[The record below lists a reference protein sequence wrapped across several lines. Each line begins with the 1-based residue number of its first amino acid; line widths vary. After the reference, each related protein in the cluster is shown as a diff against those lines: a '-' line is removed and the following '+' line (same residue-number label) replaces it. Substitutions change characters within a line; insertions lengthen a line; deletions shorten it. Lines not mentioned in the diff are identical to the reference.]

1 LFDVEVVGEVMRFAV
16 DTGGTFTD
24 LIVEDDDDGLHM
36 FKAATTPDDPIRG
49 VLDSLQVA
57 ADDFGMELGALLSKA
72 DLFIHGTTHAINA
85 IVTGN
90 TAKTAF
96 LTTEGHRDILVFR
109 EGGRMEPFNFTV
121 PYPQPY
127 IPRALSYEVPG
138 RILSDASE
146 MRPLDENRVIEIL
159 EDLKAKEVESV
170 AVCLLWSIINSAHED
185 RVGELIAQ
193 HLPGVPYTLSHV
205 LNPSLREYR
214 RASSA
219 AIDASLKPLMSA
231 YMHNLTGRLSE
242 AGFAGRVLIVTSQG
256 GMMDA
261 SDIAEQPIHLI
272 NSGPSMAP
280 VSGRYFAREDEGSD
294 TAVIADTGG
303 TTYDVSLV
311 RRGRIPWTRET
322 WIGQPYRGH
331 MTGFPSVDVKSIGA
345 GGGSIAWVDDG
356 GMLHVG
362 PQSAGAV
369 PGPACY
375 GQGGDKPTV
384 TDASLVLG
392 YLDPEFFLGGNMSL
406 DMEASRAAIQ
416 RDVAAPMKMSLEEA
430 AAAVISIATEN
441 MVQAIVDITVNQGID
456 PRDAILIGGGGA
468 AGINSV
474 AIGRR
479 LGSERVIIPE
489 VGAALSAAGAMM
501 SDLHSQYTRTFF
513 AKSESF
519 DAAGVNGIL
528 DVLEASCNAFIDGPG
543 QGSIDQT
550 IEFFAEA
557 RYPEQVWEIEVPL
570 ASRRFESD
578 ADLEALVQGFHKV
591 HEELFAI
598 RDPDSGVE
606 VVGWTASVKCR
617 LREGESGS
625 LAVRELE
632 ATTDRSRPV
641 YFTGHGLVDATVRRF
656 EAMKEGEVLA
666 GPAIIES
673 PFTTVVVDPGATAE
687 RRASGSLS
695 IVPGTSGL

>member
-1 LFDVEVVGEVMRFAV
+1 MRFAV

-24 LIVEDDDDGLHM
+24 LIVEDDENGLHM
-36 FKAATTPDDPIRG
+36 FKASTTPDDPIRG

-57 ADDFGMELGALLSKA
+57 ADDFGVSLADLLGKA

-127 IPRALSYEVPG
+127 IPRALSYELPG
-138 RILSDASE
+138 RILANATE
-146 MRPLDENRVIEIL
+146 MTPLDEVRVIEVL
-159 EDLKAKEVESV
+159 ADLKSKDVEAV

-185 RVGELIAQ
+185 RVGELIEE

-219 AIDASLKPLMSA
+219 AIDASLKPQMSA
-231 YMHNLTGRLSE
+231 YMRNLTGRLTD
-242 AGFAGRVLIVTSQG
+242 AGFDGRTLIVTSQG

-311 RRGRIPWTRET
+311 RKGRIPWTRET

-392 YLDPEFFLGGNMSL
+392 YLDPEFFLGGNMAL
-406 DMEASRAAIQ
+406 DLDASRAAIE
-416 RDVAAPMKMSLEEA
+416 RDVAKPMNLSLEEA

-468 AGINSV
+468 AGINST

-501 SDLHSQYTRTFF
+501 SDLHAQYTRTFF
-513 AKSESF
+513 ATSESF
-519 DAAGVNGIL
+519 DADGVNGIL

-578 ADLEALVQGFHKV
+578 ADVQALVQEFHKV
-591 HEELFAI
+591 HEDIFAI
-598 RDPDSGVE
+598 NDPESGVE

-625 LAVRELE
+625 LAVRELK
-632 ATTDRSRPV
+632 TSVDGTRKV
-641 YFTGHGLVDATVRRF
+641 YFSGHGHVDATVRRF
-656 EAMKEGEVLA
+656 EAMKEGEVLK

-687 RRASGSLS
+687 RRASGSVS
-695 IVPGTSGL
+695 IVPGKAAA

>member
-1 LFDVEVVGEVMRFAV
+1 MRFAV

-57 ADDFGMELGALLSKA
+57 ADDFGMELGALLAKA

-441 MVQAIVDITVNQGID
+441 MVQAIVDITVNLIHALLFVSADIQQSVEKSPAI
-456 PRDAILIGGGGA
+456 PRFKTCD
-468 AGINSV
+468 N
-474 AIGRR
+474 
-479 LGSERVIIPE
+479 
-489 VGAALSAAGAMM
+489 
-501 SDLHSQYTRTFF
+501 
-513 AKSESF
+513 
-519 DAAGVNGIL
+519 
-528 DVLEASCNAFIDGPG
+528 VLE
-543 QGSIDQT
+543 
-550 IEFFAEA
+550 
-557 RYPEQVWEIEVPL
+557 L
-570 ASRRFESD
+570 
-578 ADLEALVQGFHKV
+578 LVV
-591 HEELFAI
+591 HTL
-598 RDPDSGVE
+598 
-606 VVGWTASVKCR
+606 
-617 LREGESGS
+617 
-625 LAVRELE
+625 
-632 ATTDRSRPV
+632 
-641 YFTGHGLVDATVRRF
+641 
-656 EAMKEGEVLA
+656 
-666 GPAIIES
+666 
-673 PFTTVVVDPGATAE
+673 
-687 RRASGSLS
+687 
-695 IVPGTSGL
+695 

>member
-1 LFDVEVVGEVMRFAV
+1 MRFAV

-24 LIVEDDDDGLHM
+24 LIVEDDENGLHM
-36 FKAATTPDDPIRG
+36 FKASTTPDDPIRG

-57 ADDFGMELGALLSKA
+57 ADDFELSLADLLGKA

-138 RILSDASE
+138 RILADASE
-146 MRPLDENRVIEIL
+146 KKPLDEGRVVEIL
-159 EDLKAKEVESV
+159 NELKAKEVEAV
-170 AVCLLWSIINSAHED
+170 AVCLLWSIINPAHED
-185 RVGELIAQ
+185 RVGELIEQ
-193 HLPGVPYTLSHV
+193 HLPGVPYTLSHI

-219 AIDASLKPLMSA
+219 AIDASLKPQMSA
-231 YMHNLTGRLSE
+231 YMRNLTGRLTE
-242 AGFAGRVLIVTSQG
+242 AGFDGRTLIVTSQG

-406 DMEASRAAIQ
+406 DLDASRDAII
-416 RDVAAPMKMSLEEA
+416 REVATPMNLSLEDA

-468 AGINSV
+468 AGINST

-501 SDLHSQYTRTFF
+501 SDLHAQYTRTFF
-513 AKSESF
+513 ATSEGF
-519 DAAGVNGIL
+519 DADGVNGIL
-528 DVLEASCNAFIDGPG
+528 DVLEASCNSFIDGPG

-578 ADLEALVQGFHKV
+578 ADVQALVQEFHKV
-591 HEELFAI
+591 HEDIFAI
-598 RDPDSGVE
+598 NDPNSGVE

-625 LAVRELE
+625 LAARELK
-632 ATTDRSRPV
+632 TSVDGTRKV
-641 YFTGHGLVDATVRRF
+641 YFSGHGHVDATVRRF
-656 EAMKEGEVLA
+656 EAMKQGEVLA

-687 RRASGSLS
+687 RRASGSVS
-695 IVPGTSGL
+695 IVPGKAAA

>member
-1 LFDVEVVGEVMRFAV
+1 MRFAV

-24 LIVEDDDDGLHM
+24 LIVEDDDGGLHM

-49 VLDSLQVA
+49 VLNSLENA
-57 ADDFGMELGALLSKA
+57 AAGLNTDLASLLGQGQ
-72 DLFIHGTTHAINA
+72 LFIHGTTHAINA

-121 PYPQPY
+121 PFPQPY
-127 IPRALSYEVPG
+127 VPRALTFEVPG
-138 RILSDASE
+138 RILADGSE
-146 MRPLDENRVIEIL
+146 MTPFDEDAVIEVIEGL
-159 EDLKAKEVESV
+159 RDREVEAV
-170 AVCLLWSIINSAHED
+170 AVCLLWSIVNPAHED
-185 RVGELIAQ
+185 RVGALLEE

-219 AIDASLKPLMSA
+219 AMDASLKPLMSA
-231 YMHNLTGRLSE
+231 YMHNLSGRLRD
-242 AGFAGRVLIVTSQG
+242 AGFGGRVLIVTSQAG
-256 GMMDA
+256 VMDA
-261 SDIAEQPIHLI
+261 DDIAESPIHLI

-280 VSGRYFAREDEGSD
+280 VSGRYFAREDEQSD
-294 TAVIADTGG
+294 SAVIADTGG

-322 WIGQPYRGH
+322 WIGEPYRGH

-345 GGGSIAWVDDG
+345 GGGSIAWVDEG

-384 TDASLVLG
+384 TDAALVLG
-392 YLDPEFFLGGNMSL
+392 YLDPEFFLGGAMGL
-406 DMEASRAAIQ
+406 DIEGARAALD
-416 RDVAAPMKMSLEEA
+416 RDVAQPMGLSLEEA

-441 MVQAIVDITVNQGID
+441 MVQAIMDITVNQGID
-456 PRDAILIGGGGA
+456 PREAMLIGGGGA
-468 AGINSV
+468 AGLNST
-474 AIGRR
+474 AIARR
-479 LGSERVIIPE
+479 LGCPRAIIPE

-501 SDLHSQYTRTFF
+501 SDLTSQYRRTLFMTSDAF
-513 AKSESF
+513 DRDAVNRVLDHLEEGCQSF
-519 DAAGVNGIL
+519 I
-528 DVLEASCNAFIDGPG
+528 EGPG
-543 QGSIDQT
+543 AGAIEST

-557 RYPEQVWEIEVPL
+557 RYPEQVWEIEVPIE
-570 ASRRFESD
+570 SRRFNSD
-578 ADLEALVQGFHKV
+578 GDVDALVEAFHTA
-591 HEELFAI
+591 HQDIFAI
-598 RDPDSGVE
+598 NDPGSGIE
-606 VVGWTASVKCR
+606 VVGWTAAVKCR
-617 LREGESGS
+617 LREHESGS
-625 LAVRELE
+625 LA
-632 ATTDRSRPV
+632 ATDVTADVEGSRKV
-641 YFTGHGLVDATVRRF
+641 YFSGAGFVDAAVRRF
-656 EAMKEGEVLA
+656 ETLQVGEKLA
-666 GPAIIES
+666 GPAIVES

-695 IVPGTSGL
+695 IDPGAA

>member
-1 LFDVEVVGEVMRFAV
+1 MRFAV

-57 ADDFGMELGALLSKA
+57 ADDFGLELGALLAKA

-170 AVCLLWSIINSAHED
+170 AVCLLWSIINSVHED

-193 HLPGVPYTLSHV
+193 HLPGLPYTLSHV

-656 EAMKEGEVLA
+656 EAMNEGEVLA

>member
-1 LFDVEVVGEVMRFAV
+1 MRFAV

-24 LIVEDDDDGLHM
+24 LIVEDDDHALHM
-36 FKAATTPDDPIRG
+36 FKASTTPDDPIRG
-49 VLDSLQVA
+49 VIDSLQVA
-57 ADDFGMELGALLSKA
+57 ADDFDMSLDALLGKA

-127 IPRALSYEVPG
+127 IPRSLSYEIPG
-138 RILSDASE
+138 RILADASE
-146 MRPLDENRVIEIL
+146 MSPLDEGRVVEIL
-159 EDLKAKEVESV
+159 KDLKSKDVEAV

-185 RVGELIAQ
+185 RVGELIVE
-193 HLPGVPYTLSHV
+193 HLSGVPYTLSHV

-219 AIDASLKPLMSA
+219 AIDASLKPQMSA
-231 YMHNLTGRLSE
+231 YMRNLTGRLSK
-242 AGFAGRVLIVTSQG
+242 AGFGGRVLIVTSQG

-261 SDIAEQPIHLI
+261 SDIADQPIHLI

-311 RRGRIPWTRET
+311 RKGRIPWSRET

-375 GQGGDKPTV
+375 GQGGDKPTL

-392 YLDPEFFLGGNMSL
+392 YLDPEFFLGGTMSL
-406 DMEASRAAIQ
+406 DMDGARSAIE
-416 RDVAAPMKMSLEEA
+416 REVAKPMNLSLEDA

-468 AGINSV
+468 AGINST

-513 AKSESF
+513 ATSNDF
-519 DAAGVNGIL
+519 DTAGVNAIL
-528 DVLEASCNAFIDGPG
+528 DVLEASCNQFINGPG
-543 QGSIDQT
+543 EGSLEQT

-557 RYPEQVWEIEVPL
+557 RYPEQVWEIEVPV

-578 ADLEALVQGFHKV
+578 ADVDALVSEFHKV
-591 HEELFAI
+591 HEDIFAI
-598 RDPDSGVE
+598 NDPDSGVE

-617 LREGESGS
+617 LRKGESGS
-625 LAVRELE
+625 LAKRNMK
-632 ATTDRSRPV
+632 ASQDGTRKV
-641 YFTGHGLVDATVRRF
+641 YFSGHGYVDATVRRF
-656 EAMKEGEVLA
+656 EVMKEGELLT

-687 RRASGSLS
+687 RRASGSVS
-695 IVPGTSGL
+695 IVPGQAAI

>member
-1 LFDVEVVGEVMRFAV
+1 MRFAV

-24 LIVEDDDDGLHM
+24 LIVEDDDGGLHM

-49 VLDSLQVA
+49 VIDSLENA
-57 ADDFGMELGALLSKA
+57 AAGLNTDLASLLGQGE
-72 DLFIHGTTHAINA
+72 LFIHGTTHAINA

-96 LTTEGHRDILVFR
+96 LTSEGHRDILVFR

-121 PYPQPY
+121 PFPQPY
-127 IPRALSYEVPG
+127 IPRALTFEVPG
-138 RILSDASE
+138 RMLADGSE
-146 MRPLDENRVIEIL
+146 MAPFDEAAVLAIIGQ
-159 EDLKAKEVESV
+159 LKEREVEAV
-170 AVCLLWSIINSAHED
+170 AVCLLWSIVNSAHEE
-185 RVGELIAQ
+185 RLGELLAE

-231 YMHNLTGRLSE
+231 YMHNLSGRLRD
-242 AGFAGRVLIVTSQG
+242 AGFGGRVLIVTSQAG
-256 GMMDA
+256 VMDA
-261 SDIAEQPIHLI
+261 EDIAESPIHLI

-280 VSGRYFAREDEGSD
+280 VSGRYFARVDEQSD
-294 TAVIADTGG
+294 SAVIADTGG

-311 RRGRIPWTRET
+311 RRGGIPWTRET
-322 WIGQPYRGH
+322 WIGEPYRGH

-375 GQGGDKPTV
+375 GQGGDQPTV
-384 TDASLVLG
+384 TDAALTLG
-392 YLDPEFFLGGNMSL
+392 YLDPAFFLGGAMAL
-406 DMEASRAAIQ
+406 DIEAAHRAVDNA
-416 RDVAAPMKMSLEEA
+416 VAGPMGLSLEDA

-456 PRDAILIGGGGA
+456 PREAMLIGGGGA
-468 AGINSV
+468 AGLNSI
-474 AIGRR
+474 AIARR
-479 LGSERVIIPE
+479 LGCPRAIIPE

-501 SDLHSQYTRTFF
+501 SDLTSQYRRTLFTT
-513 AKSESF
+513 SEAF
-519 DAAGVNGIL
+519 DQDAVNQLL
-528 DVLEASCNAFIDGPG
+528 DQLESSCQNFIEGPG
-543 QGSIDQT
+543 TGAIETS

-557 RYPEQVWEIEVPL
+557 RYPEQVWEIEVPI
-570 ASRRFESD
+570 ASRRFD
-578 ADLEALVQGFHKV
+578 GDGDVAALVEAFHEA
-591 HEELFAI
+591 HQDIFAI
-598 RDPDSGVE
+598 NDPESGIE
-606 VVGWTASVKCR
+606 VVGWTAAVKCR
-617 LREGESGS
+617 LRESESGTL
-625 LAVRELE
+625 LAGDTGTDIEGVRK
-632 ATTDRSRPV
+632 V
-641 YFTGHGLVDATVRRF
+641 YFSGAGFVDAAVRRF
-656 EAMKEGEVLA
+656 ETLEVGEKLA
-666 GPAIIES
+666 GPAIVES
-673 PFTTVVVDPGATAE
+673 AFTTVVVDPGATAE

-695 IVPGTSGL
+695 IEPGVA

>member
-1 LFDVEVVGEVMRFAV
+1 MRFAV

-57 ADDFGMELGALLSKA
+57 ADDFGLELGALLAKA

-170 AVCLLWSIINSAHED
+170 AVCLLWSIINSVHED

-193 HLPGVPYTLSHV
+193 HLPGLPYTLSHV

-392 YLDPEFFLGGNMSL
+392 YLDPGFFLGGNMSL
-406 DMEASRAAIQ
+406 DMDASRAAIQ

-656 EAMKEGEVLA
+656 EAMNEGEVLA

>member
-1 LFDVEVVGEVMRFAV
+1 MRFAV

-24 LIVEDDDDGLHM
+24 LIVEDDDNGLHM
-36 FKAATTPDDPIRG
+36 YKASTTPSDPIRG
-49 VLDSLQVA
+49 VLDSLQLA
-57 ADDFGMELGALLSKA
+57 ADDFGEDLLAFLGRGE
-72 DLFIHGTTHAINA
+72 LFIHGTTHAINA

-90 TAKTAF
+90 TARTAF
-96 LTTEGHRDILVFR
+96 LTTEGHRDILVYR

-138 RILSDASE
+138 RILADASE
-146 MRPLDENRVIEIL
+146 MRPLDEGRVISIL
-159 EDLKAKEVESV
+159 EELREKEVESI
-170 AVCLLWSIINSAHED
+170 AVCLLWSIINPAHED
-185 RVGELIAQ
+185 RVGELIAE
-193 HLPGVPYTLSHV
+193 HLPDVPYTLSHV
-205 LNPSLREYR
+205 LNPALREYR

-231 YMHNLTGRLSE
+231 YMRNLTGRLSD
-242 AGFAGRVLIVTSQG
+242 AGFGGRVLIVTSQG

-261 SDIAEQPIHLI
+261 TDIAEQPIHLI

-375 GQGGDKPTV
+375 AQGGDKPTV

-392 YLDPEFFLGGNMSL
+392 YLDPEFVLGGTMAL
-406 DMEASRAAIQ
+406 DGPAARAAIE
-416 RDVAAPMKMSLEEA
+416 RDVAGPMNLSLEEA
-430 AAAVISIATEN
+430 AAAIIQIATEN

-456 PRDAILIGGGGA
+456 PREAILIGGGGA
-468 AGINSV
+468 AGLNSTSI
-474 AIGRR
+474 ARR
-479 LGSERVIIPE
+479 LGSARVVIPE

-513 AKSESF
+513 AKSETF
-519 DAAGVNGIL
+519 DAEGVNRVL
-528 DVLEASCNAFIDGPG
+528 DALEASCNAFIDGPG

-570 ASRRFESD
+570 RQPRFTSD
-578 ADLEALVQGFHKV
+578 ADVAALVEDFHRV
-591 HEELFAI
+591 HEDIFAI
-598 RDPDSGVE
+598 NDPRSGIE

-617 LREGESGS
+617 LRESESAS
-625 LAVRELE
+625 LAEREFR
-632 ATTDRSRPV
+632 TSVDGTRQV
-641 YFTGHGLVDATVRRF
+641 YFAETGHVDATVRRF
-656 EAMKEGEVLA
+656 EAMKVGETLA

-673 PFTTVVVDPGATAE
+673 PFTTVVVNPGATAE
-687 RRASGSLS
+687 RRASGSVS
-695 IVPGTSGL
+695 IDPGTA

>member
-1 LFDVEVVGEVMRFAV
+1 MRFAV

-24 LIVEDDDDGLHM
+24 LIVEDDENGLHM
-36 FKAATTPDDPIRG
+36 YKASTTPDDPIRG
-49 VLDSLQVA
+49 VLNSLELA
-57 ADDFGMELGALLSKA
+57 AEDFGLGLNALLAKG

-85 IVTGN
+85 IVTRN

-96 LTTEGHRDILVFR
+96 LTTEGHRDILVYR

-127 IPRALSYEVPG
+127 LPRALSYEVPG
-138 RILSDASE
+138 RILADASE
-146 MRPLDENRVIEIL
+146 MHPLNEGRVIEIL
-159 EDLKAKEVESV
+159 KELNAQEVEAI

-185 RVGELIAQ
+185 RVGELIEQ
-193 HLPGVPYTLSHV
+193 HLPGVPFTLSHE

-214 RASSA
+214 RASST

-231 YMHNLTGRLSE
+231 YMHNLTGRLAD
-242 AGFAGRVLIVTSQG
+242 AGFGGRVLIVTSQG

-261 SDIAEQPIHLI
+261 GDVAEQPIHLI

-369 PGPACY
+369 PGPSCY
-375 GQGGDKPTV
+375 GNGGDKPTV

-392 YLDPEFFLGGNMSL
+392 YLDPEFFLGGSMSL
-406 DMEASRAAIQ
+406 DLEAARAAVE
-416 RDVAAPMKMSLEEA
+416 RDVATPMGIGPEEA
-430 AAAVISIATEN
+430 AAAIIAIATEN

-468 AGINSV
+468 AGLNST
-474 AIGRR
+474 AIARR
-479 LGSERVIIPE
+479 LGSGRVVIPE

-513 AKSESF
+513 ATSEAF
-519 DAAGVNGIL
+519 DADGVNA
-528 DVLEASCNAFIDGPG
+528 VLEQLEDRCSAFIDGPG
-543 QGSIDQT
+543 QGSISQT

-570 ASRRFESD
+570 AKRRFESET
-578 ADLEALVQGFHKV
+578 DLQALISEFHKV
-591 HEELFAI
+591 HEDIFAI
-598 RDPDSGVE
+598 NDQESGIE

-617 LREGESGS
+617 LKESESGS
-625 LAVRELE
+625 LAAVDTKLSVDDTRK
-632 ATTDRSRPV
+632 V
-641 YFTGHGLVDATVRRF
+641 YFAETGYVDATVRRF
-656 EAMKEGEVLA
+656 EAMKAGEQLP

-687 RRASGSLS
+687 RRASGSVS
-695 IVPGTSGL
+695 IVPGISPAAQ

>member
-1 LFDVEVVGEVMRFAV
+1 MRFAV

-57 ADDFGMELGALLSKA
+57 ADDFGVELGALLAKA

-170 AVCLLWSIINSAHED
+170 AVCLLWSIINSVHED

-193 HLPGVPYTLSHV
+193 HLPGLPYTLSHV

-656 EAMKEGEVLA
+656 EAMNEGEVLA

-695 IVPGTSGL
+695 IVPGKSGL

>member
-1 LFDVEVVGEVMRFAV
+1 MRFAV

-24 LIVEDDDDGLHM
+24 LIVEDDENGLHM
-36 FKAATTPDDPIRG
+36 FKASTTPDDPIRG

-57 ADDFGMELGALLSKA
+57 ADDFELSLADLLGKA

-138 RILSDASE
+138 RILADASE
-146 MRPLDENRVIEIL
+146 KKPLDEGRVVEIL
-159 EDLKAKEVESV
+159 NELKAKEVEAV
-170 AVCLLWSIINSAHED
+170 AVCLLWSIINPAHED
-185 RVGELIAQ
+185 RVGELIEQ

-219 AIDASLKPLMSA
+219 AIDASLKPQMSA
-231 YMHNLTGRLSE
+231 YMRNLTGRLTE
-242 AGFAGRVLIVTSQG
+242 AGFDGRTLIVTSQG

-406 DMEASRAAIQ
+406 DFDASRDAII
-416 RDVAAPMKMSLEEA
+416 REVATPMNLSLEDA

-468 AGINSV
+468 AGINST

-501 SDLHSQYTRTFF
+501 SDLHAQYTRTFF
-513 AKSESF
+513 ATSEGF
-519 DAAGVNGIL
+519 DADGVNGIL
-528 DVLEASCNAFIDGPG
+528 DVLEASCNSFIDGPG

-578 ADLEALVQGFHKV
+578 ADVQALVQEFHKV
-591 HEELFAI
+591 HEDIFAI
-598 RDPDSGVE
+598 NDPNSGVE

-625 LAVRELE
+625 LAARELK
-632 ATTDRSRPV
+632 TSVDGTRKV
-641 YFTGHGLVDATVRRF
+641 YFSGHGHVDATVRRF
-656 EAMKEGEVLA
+656 EAMKQGEVLA

-687 RRASGSLS
+687 RRASGSVS
-695 IVPGTSGL
+695 IVPGKAAA

>member
-1 LFDVEVVGEVMRFAV
+1 MRFAV

-24 LIVEDDDDGLHM
+24 LIVEDDENGLHM
-36 FKAATTPDDPIRG
+36 FKASTTPDDPIRG

-57 ADDFGMELGALLSKA
+57 ADDFELSLADLLGKA

-138 RILSDASE
+138 RILADASE
-146 MRPLDENRVIEIL
+146 KKPLDEGRVVEIL
-159 EDLKAKEVESV
+159 NELKAKEVEAV
-170 AVCLLWSIINSAHED
+170 AVCLLWSIINPAHED
-185 RVGELIAQ
+185 RVGELIEQ

-219 AIDASLKPLMSA
+219 AIDASLKPQMSA
-231 YMHNLTGRLSE
+231 YMRNLTGRLTE
-242 AGFAGRVLIVTSQG
+242 AGFDGRTLIVTSQG

-345 GGGSIAWVDDG
+345 GGGSIAWVGDG

-406 DMEASRAAIQ
+406 DLDASRDAII
-416 RDVAAPMKMSLEEA
+416 REVATPMNLSLEDA

-468 AGINSV
+468 AGINST

-501 SDLHSQYTRTFF
+501 SDLHAQYTRTFF
-513 AKSESF
+513 ATSEGF
-519 DAAGVNGIL
+519 DADGVNGIL
-528 DVLEASCNAFIDGPG
+528 DVLEASCNSFIDGPG

-578 ADLEALVQGFHKV
+578 ADVQALVQEFHKV
-591 HEELFAI
+591 HEDIFAI
-598 RDPDSGVE
+598 NDPNSGVE

-625 LAVRELE
+625 LAARDLKTSVDGTRK
-632 ATTDRSRPV
+632 V
-641 YFTGHGLVDATVRRF
+641 YFSGHGHVDATVRRF
-656 EAMKEGEVLA
+656 EAMKQGEVLA

-687 RRASGSLS
+687 RRASGSVS
-695 IVPGTSGL
+695 IVPGKAAA

>member
-1 LFDVEVVGEVMRFAV
+1 MRFAV

-24 LIVEDDDDGLHM
+24 LIVEDDENGLHM
-36 FKAATTPDDPIRG
+36 FKASTTPDDPIRG

-57 ADDFGMELGALLSKA
+57 ADDFELSLADLLGKA

-138 RILSDASE
+138 RILADASE
-146 MRPLDENRVIEIL
+146 KKPLDEGRVVEIL
-159 EDLKAKEVESV
+159 NELKAKEVEAV
-170 AVCLLWSIINSAHED
+170 AVCLLWSIINPAHED
-185 RVGELIAQ
+185 RVGELIEQ

-219 AIDASLKPLMSA
+219 AIDASLKPQMSA
-231 YMHNLTGRLSE
+231 YMRNLTGRLTE
-242 AGFAGRVLIVTSQG
+242 AGFDGRTLIVTSQG

-406 DMEASRAAIQ
+406 DLDASRDAII
-416 RDVAAPMKMSLEEA
+416 REVATPMNLSLEDA

-468 AGINSV
+468 AGINST

-501 SDLHSQYTRTFF
+501 SDLHAQYTRTFF
-513 AKSESF
+513 ATSEGF
-519 DAAGVNGIL
+519 DADGVNGIL
-528 DVLEASCNAFIDGPG
+528 DVLEASCNSFIDGPG

-578 ADLEALVQGFHKV
+578 ADVQALVQEFHKV
-591 HEELFAI
+591 HEDIFAI
-598 RDPDSGVE
+598 NDPNSGVE

-625 LAVRELE
+625 LAARDLKTSVDGTRK
-632 ATTDRSRPV
+632 V
-641 YFTGHGLVDATVRRF
+641 YFSGHGHVDATVRRF
-656 EAMKEGEVLA
+656 EAMKQGEVLA

-687 RRASGSLS
+687 RRASGSVS
-695 IVPGTSGL
+695 IVPGKAAA

>member
-1 LFDVEVVGEVMRFAV
+1 MRFAV

-24 LIVEDDDDGLHM
+24 LIVEDDDNGLHM
-36 FKAATTPDDPIRG
+36 FKASTTPDDPIRG

-57 ADDFGMELGALLSKA
+57 ADDFGLSLDALLEKA

-121 PYPQPY
+121 PYPEPY
-127 IPRALSYEVPG
+127 IPRALSYEIPG
-138 RILSDASE
+138 RILADASE
-146 MRPLDENRVIEIL
+146 MRPLDEGRVLEIL
-159 EDLKAKEVESV
+159 KELKSQEIEAI
-170 AVCLLWSIINSAHED
+170 AVCLLWSIINPAHED
-185 RVGELIAQ
+185 RVGALIDE

-219 AIDASLKPLMSA
+219 AIDASLKPQMSA
-231 YMHNLTGRLSE
+231 YMRNLTGRLGD
-242 AGFAGRVLIVTSQG
+242 AGFDGRVLIVTSQG

-311 RRGRIPWTRET
+311 RKGRIPWTRET

-406 DMEASRAAIQ
+406 DLDASCAAIE
-416 RDVAAPMKMSLEEA
+416 RDVAGPMNLSLEEA

-468 AGINSV
+468 AGINST

-501 SDLHSQYTRTFF
+501 SDLHAQYTRTFF
-513 AKSESF
+513 ATSDDFDSE
-519 DAAGVNGIL
+519 GVNAIL
-528 DVLEASCNAFIDGPG
+528 DMLEASCNQFINGPG
-543 QGSIDQT
+543 QDSLDQT

-570 ASRRFESD
+570 ASSRFESD
-578 ADLEALVQGFHKV
+578 ADVQALVSEFHKV
-591 HEELFAI
+591 HEDIFAI
-598 RDPDSGVE
+598 NDPESGVE

-617 LREGESGS
+617 LRESESGS
-625 LAVRELE
+625 LAAREFK
-632 ATTDRSRPV
+632 TSVDGTRKV
-641 YFTGHGLVDATVRRF
+641 YFSGHGYVDATVRRF
-656 EAMKEGEVLA
+656 EAMKEGEVLQ

-687 RRASGSLS
+687 RRASGSVS
-695 IVPGTSGL
+695 IVPGQAAA

>member
-1 LFDVEVVGEVMRFAV
+1 MRFAV

-24 LIVEDDDDGLHM
+24 LIVEDDDGGLHM

-57 ADDFGMELGALLSKA
+57 ADGMGMELGDLLAKGS
-72 DLFIHGTTHAINA
+72 LFIHGTTHAINA

-121 PYPQPY
+121 PYPEPY
-127 IPRALSYEVPG
+127 IPRALSFEIPG
-138 RILSDASE
+138 RILADGSE
-146 MRPLDENRVIEIL
+146 MRGFDEVATRTVLTTLREK
-159 EDLKAKEVESV
+159 DVEAI
-170 AVCLLWSIINSAHED
+170 AVCLLWSIVNPAHEE
-185 RVGELIAQ
+185 RLGALIEEM
-193 HLPGVPYTLSHV
+193 LPGVPYTLSHR

-219 AIDASLKPLMSA
+219 AIDASLKPQMQS
-231 YMHNLTGRLSE
+231 YMKNLTGRLAE
-242 AGFAGRVLIVTSQG
+242 AGFGGRVLIVTSQG
-256 GMMDA
+256 GVMDA
-261 SDIAEQPIHLI
+261 ADIAESPIHLI

-280 VSGRYFAREDEGSD
+280 VSGRYFAATDEGYD

-345 GGGSIAWVDDG
+345 GGGSIAWVDEG

-375 GQGGDKPTV
+375 GAGGTLPTV

-392 YLDPEFFLGGNMSL
+392 HLDPDFFLGGAMKL
-406 DMEASRAAIQ
+406 DLAAARSAIETH
-416 RDVAAPMKMSLEEA
+416 VAGPTGLSVEEA
-430 AAAVISIATEN
+430 ATAVIAIATEN

-456 PRDAILIGGGGA
+456 PNSAVLIGGGGA
-468 AGINSV
+468 AGLNSTL
-474 AIGRR
+474 IGRR
-479 LGSERVIIPE
+479 LNSPRVVIPE

-501 SDLHSQYTRTFF
+501 SDLTSQSRRTFF
-513 AKSESF
+513 VTSGRF
-519 DAAGVNGIL
+519 DFDGVNRVL
-528 DVLEASCNAFIDGPG
+528 ADLEAQCQAFIAGPG
-543 QGSIDQT
+543 QGSLSQE

-557 RYPEQVWEIEVPL
+557 RYPDQVWEIEVPL
-570 ASRRFESD
+570 AGARFQGPD
-578 ADLEALVQGFHKV
+578 DVAALVQAFHRV
-591 HEELFAI
+591 HEDIFAI
-598 RDPDSGVE
+598 ADPQSGVE

-617 LREGESGS
+617 LRESVNAS
-625 LAVRELE
+625 LVARDVERG
-632 ATTDRSRPV
+632 ADRTRAV
-641 YFTGHGLVDATVRRF
+641 YFPGVGSTQAVVRRF
-656 EAMKEGEVLA
+656 EAMRVGETLA

-673 PFTTVVVDPGATAE
+673 PFTTVVIDPGATAE
-687 RRASGSLS
+687 RRASGSIS
-695 IVPGTSGL
+695 IVPGSA

>member
-1 LFDVEVVGEVMRFAV
+1 MRFAV

-24 LIVEDDDDGLHM
+24 LIVEDDENGLHM
-36 FKAATTPDDPIRG
+36 FKASTTPDDPIRG

-57 ADDFGMELGALLSKA
+57 ADDFELSLADLLGKA

-138 RILSDASE
+138 RILADASE
-146 MRPLDENRVIEIL
+146 KKPLDEGRVVEIL
-159 EDLKAKEVESV
+159 NELKAKEVEAV
-170 AVCLLWSIINSAHED
+170 AVCLLWSIINPAHED
-185 RVGELIAQ
+185 RVGELIEQ

-219 AIDASLKPLMSA
+219 AIDASLKPQMSA
-231 YMHNLTGRLSE
+231 YMRNLTGRLTE
-242 AGFAGRVLIVTSQG
+242 AGFDGRTLIVTSQG

-406 DMEASRAAIQ
+406 DLDASRDAII
-416 RDVAAPMKMSLEEA
+416 REVATPMNLSLEDA

-468 AGINSV
+468 AGINST

-501 SDLHSQYTRTFF
+501 SDLHAQYTRTFF
-513 AKSESF
+513 ATSEGF
-519 DAAGVNGIL
+519 DADGVNGIL
-528 DVLEASCNAFIDGPG
+528 DVLEASCNNFIDGPG

-578 ADLEALVQGFHKV
+578 ADVQALVQEFHKV
-591 HEELFAI
+591 HEDIFAI
-598 RDPDSGVE
+598 NDPNSGVE

-625 LAVRELE
+625 LAARDLKTSVDGTRK
-632 ATTDRSRPV
+632 V
-641 YFTGHGLVDATVRRF
+641 YFSGHGHVDATVRRF
-656 EAMKEGEVLA
+656 EAMKQGEVLA

-687 RRASGSLS
+687 RRASGSVS
-695 IVPGTSGL
+695 IVPGKAAA

>member
-1 LFDVEVVGEVMRFAV
+1 MRFAV

-36 FKAATTPDDPIRG
+36 FKASTTPDDPIRG

-57 ADDFGMELGALLSKA
+57 ADGLGLPLGELLGKGS
-72 DLFIHGTTHAINA
+72 LFIHGTTHAINA

-90 TAKTAF
+90 TARTAF

-121 PYPQPY
+121 PYPEPY
-127 IPRALSYEVPG
+127 IPRALSFEIPG
-138 RILSDASE
+138 RILADGRE
-146 MRPLDENRVIEIL
+146 MRGFDEAATRAVL
-159 EDLKAKEVESV
+159 ATLKEKKVEAI
-170 AVCLLWSIINSAHED
+170 AVCLLWSIINPAHEE
-185 RVGELIAQ
+185 RVGALIEEM
-193 HLPGVPYTLSHV
+193 LPGVPYTLSHR

-219 AIDASLKPLMSA
+219 AIDASLKPQMQS
-231 YMHNLTGRLSE
+231 YMKNLTGRLSE
-242 AGFAGRVLIVTSQG
+242 AGFGGRVLIVTSQG
-256 GMMDA
+256 GVMDA
-261 SDIAEQPIHLI
+261 ADIADSPIHLI

-280 VSGRYFAREDEGSD
+280 VSGRYFAAADEGYD

-345 GGGSIAWVDDG
+345 GGGSIAWVDEG

-375 GQGGDKPTV
+375 GGGGTLPTV

-392 YLDPEFFLGGNMSL
+392 HLDPDFFLGGAMKL
-406 DMEASRAAIQ
+406 DLKAARAAIETH
-416 RDVAAPMKMSLEEA
+416 VAGPTGLSVEEA
-430 AAAVISIATEN
+430 ATAVIAIATEN

-456 PRDAILIGGGGA
+456 PNSAVLIGGGGA
-468 AGINSV
+468 AGLNSTL
-474 AIGRR
+474 IGRR
-479 LGSERVIIPE
+479 LNSPRVVIPE

-501 SDLHSQYTRTFF
+501 SDLTSQSRRTFF
-513 AKSESF
+513 VTSDRF
-519 DAAGVNGIL
+519 DFDGVNRVL
-528 DVLEASCNAFIDGPG
+528 AELEAQCQAFIEGPG
-543 QGSIDQT
+543 QGSLSQE

-557 RYPEQVWEIEVPL
+557 RYPDQVWEIEVPL
-570 ASRRFESD
+570 AGARFQGPD
-578 ADLEALVQGFHKV
+578 DVAALVQAFHEV
-591 HEELFAI
+591 HEDIFAI
-598 RDPDSGVE
+598 ADPESGIE

-617 LREGESGS
+617 LRETENASLVAHDVDGSG
-625 LAVRELE
+625 
-632 ATTDRSRPV
+632 DRSRTV
-641 YFTGHGLVDATVRRF
+641 YFPGVGQTRATVRRF
-656 EAMKEGEVLA
+656 EAMRVGEILA

-687 RRASGSLS
+687 RRASGSIS
-695 IVPGTSGL
+695 IVPGSA